1 MKFIYEMQ
9 LFFLNLQHKKFAMY
23 TPTPESTKALLSLLK
38 EAGNIVIATHHHP
51 DGDAAGSS
59 TALMH
64 FINGTIAP
72 KAQVILPTALPESL
86 GFLLDGKVSIAEDD
100 MGKAIAAINSCD
112 LLICLD
118 FNTFSR
124 TDALEEPLRGCKA
137 RKVLIDHHLKPD
149 TDSFDLVFSR
159 TDTSSAS
166 ELLYDIL
173 MLMPGV
179 DGDAARLPE
188 ATATAL
194 MTGMTTDT
202 NNFANSV
209 FPSTLRM
216 ASALLAAGVDRDA
229 LIDRIF
235 NCYREN
241 RYRAMGWLTGENMRI
256 TPDGVA
262 YMILREEDRE
272 RFDLHEGDTEGFV
285 NIPLGIRT
293 IKMTIFL
300 REDDGFFRV
309 SVRSKRGISANMLAR
324 TYFHGGGHEQAAGGR
339 LYWPGDIAGPEDAA
353 EYIEQATA
361 RFMQS
366 EEPSKQI

>member
-1 MKFIYEMQ
+1 MKCNYS
-9 LFFLNLQHKKFAMY
+9 FLNLHHKKMEMY
-23 TPTPESTKALLSLLK
+23 SPTPEKTLILHDMLEKA
-38 EAGNIVIATHHHP
+38 GRIVIVTHHHP

-64 FINGTIAP
+64 FIGSSFGP
-72 KAQVILPTALPESL
+72 KSRVILPTALPESL
-86 GFLLDGKVSIAEDD
+86 EFLLSEAVSTAECD
-100 MGKAIAAINSCD
+100 KPAAEAAIASCD

-124 TDALEEPLRGCKA
+124 TDFLEDALRSCKA
-137 RKVLIDHHLKPD
+137 PKVLIDHHLKPD
-149 TDSFDLVFSR
+149 AECFDLIFSR

-173 MLMPGV
+173 MMMPEIG
-179 DGDAARLPE
+179 GDASRLPMAA
-188 ATATAL
+188 ATSL

-209 FPSTLRM
+209 FPGTLRM
-216 ASALLAAGVDRDA
+216 ASALLAAGVDRDG

-241 RYRAMGWLTGENMRI
+241 RYRAMGWLTSENMRI
-256 TPDGVA
+256 TADGVA
-262 YMILREEDRE
+262 YMILREEDRR

-285 NIPLGIRT
+285 NIPLGIKT
-293 IKMTIFL
+293 IRMTIFL

-309 SVRSKRGISANMLAR
+309 SVRSKRDVSANRLAR
-324 TYFHGGGHEQAAGGR
+324 ESFHGGGHEQAAGGR
-339 LYWPGDIAGPEDAA
+339 LYWPEDICSPDAAA
-353 EYIEQATA
+353 EYIEQVTA
-361 RFMQS
+361 RFMQN
-366 EEPSKQI
+366 EQPSK